1 MADEGNESE
10 RSTRDRSDQ
19 QQEAPD
25 KFNTSATAT
34 SIDASGDKREQG
46 ADSRVLED
54 LDSRVLGAVRQAVAD
69 VMKDGKKPADLPAI
83 DMGFAAPTAAVGVR
97 DDVGESDPSQRPPP
111 KSEPNRQTDS
121 VATLPQPKA
130 GRSMVF
136 AGVCAGFGVAVAI
149 VFVALNSGV
158 TSSVEPVR
166 ASASSRSAFGG
177 SDLAKLA
184 LKQVSAEAKLATG
197 VVPQR
202 PEAMPE
208 TMPSRRA
215 DAMVSQ
221 AAEAAER
228 KRLAEQRAAEE
239 KAHRA
244 AAEKQRQ
251 AAQASERKRVAEQRA
266 AEEEAHRAAVEKQ
279 RQVVAKQRQRLA
291 SLQRE
296 AGASKAREIEDLAA
310 TSKERLQVESQ
321 LVDRLFSVLKDRSKA
336 RNEANNSRLEPDL
349 SAKSLRDDWAVE
361 EKVRLRLQDS
371 LIEEKKALRINKVPR
386 PRRAVRP
393 GRKMITLRLKESN
406 LEIIGELRSYVDMQ
420 YVVILPSNKK
430 VSLPAEH
437 FNCFGINCPV
447 SDN

>member
-25 KFNTSATAT
+25 KFITSATAT

-46 ADSRVLED
+46 ANSRVPED
-54 LDSRVLGAVRQAVAD
+54 LESRVLGAVRQAVAD
-69 VMKDGKKPADLPAI
+69 VMKDGKKPVDLPAI
-83 DMGFAAPTAAVGVR
+83 DMDFAAPTAAVGVR

-244 AAEKQRQ
+244 A
-251 AAQASERKRVAEQRA
+251 
-266 AEEEAHRAAVEKQ
+266 VEKQ

-371 LIEEKKALRINKVPR
+371 LIEEKKAVRINKVPR